1 MRVERLIYFLE
12 LYEYRNYT
20 KVAQRN
26 FISQTSLTQFVN
38 SLEAEF
44 GVKLF
49 DRSTQPITPTPAGER
64 FYREASILYRQ
75 YQYLKN
81 AMEDTKLHPSAS
93 LRVKYTSPVDLQ
105 LFGPFLTEF
114 QRTHPEILLQ
124 LSTSSFRLSA
134 ASLTAG
140 ESDVVIGANLPL
152 EPSENVKIRVLYEGE
167 FHAVV
172 GHGHPLYDKEE
183 ITMDDMHRYPLIMLS
198 KEIVGEAEFQTM
210 IDRCAEDGFYPN
222 IQKTADD
229 LETILFYVST
239 ENLMAFFPDAFLLG
253 HYEAQLKKLPMKN
266 NRHRYQIM
274 IGYSIGNQAAM
285 IFAQEITRY
294 LERK

>member
-38 SLEAEF
+38 SLETEF

-49 DRSTQPITPTPAGER
+49 DRSTQPITPTPAGDR
-64 FYREASILYRQ
+64 FYKEAAVLYRR
-75 YQYLKN
+75 YQYLKDV
-81 AMEDTKLHPSAS
+81 MEDVKIHPSAS
-93 LRVKYTSPVDLQ
+93 LRVKYTSQVDLQ
-105 LFGPFLTEF
+105 LFGPFLAEF
-114 QRTHPEILLQ
+114 QRTHPEIQLQ
-124 LSTSSFRLSA
+124 LATTSFRLSA
-134 ASLTAG
+134 ASLSAG

-152 EPSENVKIRVLYEGE
+152 EPTEDVKVRVLYEGE

-172 GHGHPLYDKEE
+172 GAGHPLYEKEE
-183 ITMDDMHRYPLIMLS
+183 ITADDMHRYPLIMLS

-229 LETILFYVST
+229 FETILFYVST

-253 HYEAQLKKLPMKN
+253 NYEAQLKKLPLKN
-266 NRHRYQIM
+266 NRHRYQIK
-274 IGYSIGNQAAM
+274 IGYSVSNQAAM

-294 LERK
+294 LKQK